1 VEVLKKSVSSKAE
14 IFVKDRELVLPGQ
27 ALAKGLLKPDR
38 GVYVDKDGVVRS
50 YMVGL
55 AEIGDERIGVIPLK
69 GSYVPKTGDLVIARI
84 EKMSQRIIFA
94 DINAYCKA
102 IMIVPKPDPGRRGRK
117 YSLLAKYEV
126 LAPGDIVLAK
136 IMSYDGVSN
145 PLLSIKGEGLGKLVG
160 GSLIMIEPSKVPR
173 ALGKRQSMLQMLK
186 QKAKCDIIIAQ
197 NGIVWVN
204 SDDPRVISAIEMAL
218 RKIERESHL
227 PGLTERVGQLLDSLL
242 GGNS

>member
-1 VEVLKKSVSSKAE
+1 MEVLKKSASSKAE
-14 IFVKDRELVLPGQ
+14 FFVKDRELVLPGQ
-27 ALAKGLLKPDR
+27 ALAKGSLKPDK
-38 GVYVDKDGVVRS
+38 GVYVDEEGVVRS

-55 AEIGDERIGVIPLK
+55 VEISNERVGVIPLR
-69 GSYVPKTGDLVIARI
+69 GGYVPKAGDLVIARI

-94 DINAYCKA
+94 DINSYCKA
-102 IMIVPKPDPGRRGRK
+102 IMIVPRPEPRRGGRRH
-117 YSLLAKYEV
+117 SLLAKYEA
-126 LAPGDIVLAK
+126 LAPGDVVLAK

-173 ALGKRQSMLQMLK
+173 ALGKRQSMLQVLK

-197 NGIVWVN
+197 NGIVWIN
-204 SDDPRVISAIEMAL
+204 SNDPKVIGAIEKAL

-227 PGLTERVGQLLDSLL
+227 SGLTERIGQLLDSLL
-242 GGNS
+242 GRKS